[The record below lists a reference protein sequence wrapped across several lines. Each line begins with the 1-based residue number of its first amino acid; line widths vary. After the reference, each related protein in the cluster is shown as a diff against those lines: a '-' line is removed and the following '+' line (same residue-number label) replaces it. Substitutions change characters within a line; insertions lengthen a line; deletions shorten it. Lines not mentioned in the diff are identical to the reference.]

1 MPCRIK
7 TVQAREGRG
16 RVEDKVQAEDRAPDK
31 VQAEA
36 GEEEWAKP
44 VAAAVAVDHLR
55 ALQVTVCAPNADSRL
70 RIRSDFPAAGRT
82 VRNAE
87 QK

>member
-16 RVEDKVQAEDRAPDK
+16 RVEDKAQAEDRAPDK

-44 VAAAVAVDHLR
+44 VAVAVDHLR
-55 ALQVTVCAPNADSRL
+55 VLQVTVCAPNADSRL
-70 RIRSDFPAAGRT
+70 RIRSDFPAAGRAAP
-82 VRNAE
+82 NAE

>member
-1 MPCRIK
+1 MPCRIR

-16 RVEDKVQAEDRAPDK
+16 RVEDKAQAEDKAPDK

-44 VAAAVAVDHLR
+44 VAVDHLR
-55 ALQVTVCAPNADSRL
+55 VLQVTVCAPNADSRL
-70 RIRSDFPAAGRT
+70 RIRSDFPAAGRAA
-82 VRNAE
+82 RNAE